1 MSHSFLDKQGDGM
14 LHHEARKNE
23 NTKKIHR
30 PSVFLFVLSCFRDSI
45 ALFLSYF
52 RVFVIQLL
60 FCIAYLHQSAG
71 LRKVRQL
78 DSQDQA
84 IVL

>member
-30 PSVFLFVLSCFRDSI
+30 PSVFLFVLSCFR
-45 ALFLSYF
+45 
-52 RVFVIQLL
+52 VFVIQLL